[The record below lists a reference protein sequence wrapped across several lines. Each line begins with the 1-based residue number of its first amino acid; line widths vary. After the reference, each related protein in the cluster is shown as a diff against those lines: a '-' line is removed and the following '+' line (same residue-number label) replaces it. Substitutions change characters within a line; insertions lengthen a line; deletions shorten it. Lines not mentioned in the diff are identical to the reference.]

1 MNWTA
6 ADLKA
11 ITDRLSVKGRTVH
24 FMDKPGAPELKPAK
38 YKAVPT
44 TVDGILFDSRL
55 EARAWQDLKMREKA
69 GEIRGLR
76 RQVKFSLFAGG
87 GEHIGV
93 YKADFVFDEKAP
105 DGTFKRVVA
114 DAKSPHTRT
123 LAAWRRT
130 AKLMAACHGVA
141 VRELP

>member
-6 ADLKA
+6 TDLKA

-44 TVDGILFDSRL
+44 TVDGIKFDSKL
-55 EARAWQDLKMREKA
+55 EARIWQELKLRELM
-69 GEIRGLR
+69 GEIAGLR
-76 RQVKFSLFAGG
+76 RQVRFSLFAGS
-87 GEHIGV
+87 GEHIGI
-93 YKADFVFDEKAP
+93 YTADFVFDEKGP

-114 DAKSPHTRT
+114 DAKSEHTRT

-141 VRELP
+141 MRELP